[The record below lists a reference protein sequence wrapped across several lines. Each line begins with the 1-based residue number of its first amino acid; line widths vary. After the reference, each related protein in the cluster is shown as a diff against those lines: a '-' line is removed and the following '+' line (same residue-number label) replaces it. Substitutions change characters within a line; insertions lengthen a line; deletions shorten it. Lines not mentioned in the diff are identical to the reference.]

1 MLFRSYKRLL
11 DTLTELATPLAQGES
26 VRFALLTPGP
36 YNETYF
42 EHTYLARYLG
52 LPLVEGDDLTV
63 RDDKLYLKTLHGL
76 ERIHGLLRRLDD
88 EFMDPLE
95 LRADS
100 TLGVPGLLQAIRSGN
115 VLIANALG
123 AGFLESPAIQGF
135 LPAISEKLLGEK
147 LAMPSLHTW
156 WCGEQVAWQNIKIG
170 RAHV

>member
-1 MLFRSYKRLL
+1 MCSSDLGYVLENRLIVSKLFPEAFRELRIQHIASSYKRLL

-123 AGFLESPAIQGF
+123 AGFLEDRKSTR
-135 LPAISEKLLGEK
+135 LNS
-147 LAMPSLHTW
+147 SHT
-156 WCGEQVAWQNIKIG
+156 
-170 RAHV
+170 